1 MSNDSVGGK
10 IVSCQTSSEM
20 SHIDGEQSDPT
31 VALAISDNKEEEE
44 EDNGEAG
51 GAGAEGADTPTTS
64 SLSFS

>member
-1 MSNDSVGGK
+1 
-10 IVSCQTSSEM
+10 M
-20 SHIDGEQSDPT
+20 SHMDGEQSDPT